1 MKTSAIWVV
10 ASLLAA
16 AVGASG
22 SCLAAEGGAPIK
34 PDSVLSALAG
44 SALPTAELGK
54 EHGRGIAVNL
64 NGSALN
70 NGSSTGNSVV
80 GSSLTGTISNDHSID
95 NNVGITSVL
104 QNFGNNSVM
113 QTSTTINITVH

>member
-1 MKTSAIWVV
+1 MKASAIWAV

-22 SCLAAEGGAPIK
+22 SCLAAEGGTPAK
-34 PDSVLSALAG
+34 PALVLNALAG
-44 SALPTAELGK
+44 TAVPTIELGK
-54 EHGRGIAVNL
+54 EHGRGIAVNV

-70 NGSSTGNSVV
+70 NGSSAGNSVV
-80 GSSLTGTISNDHSID
+80 SSPLAGTISNDHSIND
-95 NNVGITSVL
+95 NVGITSVL

-113 QTSTTINITVH
+113 QSSTTINITVH